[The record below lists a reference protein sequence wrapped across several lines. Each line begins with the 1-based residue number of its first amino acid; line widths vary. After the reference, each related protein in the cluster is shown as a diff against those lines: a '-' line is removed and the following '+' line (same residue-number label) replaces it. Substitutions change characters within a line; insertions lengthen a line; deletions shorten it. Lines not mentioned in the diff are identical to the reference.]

1 MNARYNLRAGLL
13 ALAVLICLPFAGSG
27 AARAAENFT
36 GAWGLISYMGTQNP
50 IYDALWLKQGNPA
63 DAFVHNNLIYV
74 NMDMQ
79 YNYPSYK
86 QWESATWRPAAS
98 FPNQRFP
105 ASLLG
110 TDAYTQPIEGRYIQ
124 LRNLTLERADLDA
137 QNVQFRF
144 SPLPPV
150 AGATTSLTLN
160 NGSLTAL
167 NPPGFYA
174 DALFTLTASGD
185 STLSNWDNGRISSQT
200 TLNVTPGGKLTLFR
214 IAFNH
219 STDAVD
225 SWYFDNPSANVATI
239 DNGTLKLDQSYVT
252 FGRPTVG
259 TPGVMTFQNHALL
272 ELTGEAAQLNSG
284 YFNFNNSA
292 LNVGGGTHL
301 RARAEV
307 SLDTGAV
314 TVGSAGDIHTDVLT
328 AKGSS
333 TLALPAESDARFKSV
348 TTSGLQ
354 IAPNPTLIP
363 NATLSLNGNGT
374 LAVTGNLIFNPPGA
388 GQSYGRI
395 DVNDDTHLLNLGG
408 IFDIRPGDIIN
419 IKRTSDDVYG
429 LMSVTN
435 GGTIQYRGITPP
447 GTNHVTNEGEI
458 AASNDGTFYV
468 PGHATLLGS
477 SQGRL
482 DIDED
487 GTLDIGSLVADLK
500 RAENSLTTDNEVY
513 LGNFSTLVLTLDP
526 SGLKNDKLNV
536 GPTIPSSS
544 ILYID
549 QFADLRLAVVNDSK
563 LTAGAKF
570 RLINYVSLGAGSIF
584 NGYPNN
590 HIFSLGLN
598 AYQINYADT
607 ADAGYAYANAI
618 TLTVVDEP
626 ALSPAVQQVAG
637 VVGLVLTPTSALTPL
652 NFEPGCVLTYTSPS
666 LPAGGLILNSSIGVI
681 TGTPTGAQA
690 AANIIITGTGTG
702 TCNTQS
708 AQATVTLTIANIQT
722 ITFAAPPTPTFTP
735 NGTFVVSATATSGGV
750 VVYSSQTPAVC
761 TTNGGSTITM
771 LGAGTCAIAANQPG
785 NANYA
790 PAPQVTQNI
799 TIAPG
804 TQAVLVLSVS
814 PPSIALTGTS
824 LQTTSLLRT
833 TGGNGGGLV
842 TYQKVSGPCNLAG
855 ASVTGTGTGNCV
867 FNATKAADANYAV
880 SSTSNNVTVVVTQN
894 PLTVSYPANPL
905 TIGTPASLSPTV
917 SGATG
922 PVTYLL
928 LFGPLPSGLTLNPVT
943 GVISGTPTGPAGH
956 CPVAIKATNG
966 AAIFVASLT
975 LTVQAP
981 VQPIPTLS
989 EWGMLILA
997 SLMVLAAGWRGRR
1010 IGPR

>member
-1 MNARYNLRAGLL
+1 
-13 ALAVLICLPFAGSG
+13 
-27 AARAAENFT
+27 
-36 GAWGLISYMGTQNP
+36 
-50 IYDALWLKQGNPA
+50 
-63 DAFVHNNLIYV
+63 
-74 NMDMQ
+74 
-79 YNYPSYK
+79 
-86 QWESATWRPAAS
+86 
-98 FPNQRFP
+98 
-105 ASLLG
+105 
-110 TDAYTQPIEGRYIQ
+110 
-124 LRNLTLERADLDA
+124 
-137 QNVQFRF
+137 
-144 SPLPPV
+144 
-150 AGATTSLTLN
+150 
-160 NGSLTAL
+160 
-167 NPPGFYA
+167 
-174 DALFTLTASGD
+174 
-185 STLSNWDNGRISSQT
+185 
-200 TLNVTPGGKLTLFR
+200 
-214 IAFNH
+214 
-219 STDAVD
+219 
-225 SWYFDNPSANVATI
+225 
-239 DNGTLKLDQSYVT
+239 
-252 FGRPTVG
+252 
-259 TPGVMTFQNHALL
+259 
-272 ELTGEAAQLNSG
+272 
-284 YFNFNNSA
+284 
-292 LNVGGGTHL
+292 
-301 RARAEV
+301 
-307 SLDTGAV
+307 
-314 TVGSAGDIHTDVLT
+314 
-328 AKGSS
+328 
-333 TLALPAESDARFKSV
+333 V
-348 TTSGLQ
+348 TTGVLR
-354 IAPNPTLIP
+354 IEPNPTLTP

-374 LAVTGNLIFNPPGA
+374 LAVTSNLLFDPPVVAA

-395 DVNDDTHLLNLGG
+395 DVNDDAHLLNLGG
-408 IFDIRPGDIIN
+408 FFDIRPGDIIN
-419 IKRTSDDVYG
+419 INRTDDAKFG

-435 GGTIQYRGITPP
+435 GGSIEYRGSAPP

-458 AASNDGTFYV
+458 AASNDGAFYV
-468 PGHATLLGS
+468 TGHATLLGS

-482 DIDED
+482 DIEDD
-487 GTLDIGSLVADLK
+487 GTLDIGSAATT

-526 SGLKNDKLNV
+526 NAQKNDKLNV

-544 ILYID
+544 ILYIE
-549 QFADLRLAVVNDSK
+549 QFADLRLVVVNDSK

-570 RLINYVSLGAGSIF
+570 RLINYASLGAGSPF

-618 TLTVVDEP
+618 TLTVVDNP

-637 VVGLVLTPTSALTPL
+637 VAGVALTTSALTHL
-652 NFEPGCVLTYTSPS
+652 NFEPLCVLTYTSPS
-666 LPAGGLILNSSIGVI
+666 LPAGGLLLNSSTGVI
-681 TGTPTGAQA
+681 SGTPTSAQA
-690 AANIIITGTGTG
+690 AANIIITGTGTD
-702 TCNTQS
+702 TCSSQS
-708 AQATVTLTIANIQT
+708 ATATVTLNVAATQT
-722 ITFAAPPTPTFTP
+722 ITFAAPPTPTFAP

-750 VVYSSQTPAVC
+750 VVYSSLSPVC

-771 LGAGTCAIAANQPG
+771 LGAGTCTIAANQPG

-804 TQAVLVLSVS
+804 TQAALVLSAS

-842 TYQKVSGPCNLAG
+842 TYHKVSGPCDLAG

-928 LFGPLPSGLTLNPVT
+928 LFGPLPPGLTLNEVT
-943 GVISGTPTGPAGH
+943 GVISGTPTGPVGQY
-956 CPVAIKATNG
+956 PVAIKVTDSVSTVVF
-966 AAIFVASLT
+966 IASLT

-997 SLMVLAAGWRGRR
+997 SLMVLAAGWRSRR
-1010 IGPR
+1010 VGLR